1 MENETNKL
9 LGLERCILLQALA
22 ESYLLRTTGKHFND
36 AYPEV
41 VEEYGV
47 LLEQHIELLK
57 GYLVEEYTARK
68 LDLNE
73 CITKAGE
80 EPAPAGKLTQY
91 EVNAL
96 IRTVDTVLFT
106 YTTVEERK
114 QRFLK

>member
-47 LLEQHIELLK
+47 LLEEHVKLLK
-57 GYLVEEYTARK
+57 KFLFLLLLKFYIYKTPLLPYKAYEYMNKIVLAN
-68 LDLNE
+68 LN
-73 CITKAGE
+73 
-80 EPAPAGKLTQY
+80 PHNVY
-91 EVNAL
+91 EN
-96 IRTVDTVLFT
+96 DSLFLMHPQSHP
-106 YTTVEERK
+106 K
-114 QRFLK
+114 NS